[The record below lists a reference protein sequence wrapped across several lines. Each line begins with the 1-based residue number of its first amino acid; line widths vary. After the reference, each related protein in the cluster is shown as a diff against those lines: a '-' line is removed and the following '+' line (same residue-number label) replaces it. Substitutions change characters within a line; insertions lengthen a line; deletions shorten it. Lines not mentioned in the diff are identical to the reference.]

1 MFHLSCYIYSFI
13 RCCHCR
19 AVENHIFWTQMLGVL
34 CGPYINQENTCFKFG
49 HFSPH
54 VDLNQ
59 CTQCISSIYAFVVY
73 NLQLKEVW
81 IKRIKFW
88 KQGRTGQDTLI
99 HSLDLFI
106 WSEWNLACDDNCYFL
121 FFVEV
126 LIEGSI
132 LAWHNYLQISQH
144 PSLSGDPSFWLMLP
158 WFSAVISVTGENL
171 PDHCHPA
178 PAVDNFSPGSWWF
191 WFFFFCREFAN
202 NRTETCKPLEAEWI
216 GSPGVAWCD

>member
-1 MFHLSCYIYSFI
+1 MLSLSSGRKPHILNTNAGCIMWTIYKS
-13 RCCHCR
+13 R
-19 AVENHIFWTQMLGVL
+19 
-34 CGPYINQENTCFKFG
+34 NTCFKFG

-121 FFVEV
+121 FFVEIRV
-126 LIEGSI
+126 QIPDRREYISMAQLPPDLPTSLFKRWSFILTHAALIFCSD
-132 LAWHNYLQISQH
+132 ISNRRESSWPL
-144 PSLSGDPSFWLMLP
+144 PSRSG
-158 WFSAVISVTGENL
+158 G
-171 PDHCHPA
+171 
-178 PAVDNFSPGSWWF
+178 G
-191 WFFFFCREFAN
+191 
-202 NRTETCKPLEAEWI
+202 
-216 GSPGVAWCD
+216 